1 MTPVTPPAPRR
12 GLMLVIASPSGA
24 GKSTLTR
31 LLLQT
36 EDNLT
41 LSVSVTTRQRRASEV
56 DGVHYHFVDER
67 RFLQLRDRGEL
78 LEWASVHGNHY
89 GTPRE
94 PVENA
99 LSAGK
104 DVLFDVDVA
113 GVMQLAEAARADMAT
128 VFILPPSVAEQ
139 IARLKRRAS
148 DDDATIL
155 RRLETSVSEIARW
168 RDFDYVL
175 INDDLD
181 RTFAGLQAILAAERL
196 RAVRRPRVAEL
207 VVELERDLAAALAR

>member
-1 MTPVTPPAPRR
+1 
-12 GLMLVIASPSGA
+12 MLVIASPSGA

-41 LSVSVTTRQRRASEV
+41 LSVSVTTRPRRASEV
-56 DGVHYHFVDER
+56 DGVHYHFVDEK
-67 RFLQLRDRGEL
+67 RFQRLRERGEL
-78 LEWASVHGNHY
+78 LEWASVHGNYY

-94 PVENA
+94 PVEAA
-99 LSAGK
+99 LAAGK

-113 GVMQLAEAARADMAT
+113 GVMQLSEAARPDMAT
-128 VFILPPSVAEQ
+128 VFILPPSVDEQ

-155 RRLETSVSEIARW
+155 RRLRTSVDEIGRW

-181 RTFAGLQAILAAERL
+181 RAFAGLQAILAAERL
-196 RAVRRPRVAEL
+196 RSARRPRVAEL
-207 VVELERDLAAALAR
+207 IGELERDLAAALDA